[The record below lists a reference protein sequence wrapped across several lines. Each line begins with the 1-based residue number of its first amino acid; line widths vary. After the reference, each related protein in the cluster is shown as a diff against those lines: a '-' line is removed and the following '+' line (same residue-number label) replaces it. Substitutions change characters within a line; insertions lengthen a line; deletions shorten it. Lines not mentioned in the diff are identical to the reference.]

1 MFVLLSA
8 QDVVGGT
15 RIAIVRTDDEE
26 IYYFGLYD
34 GQANIYVTPLF
45 GSLYPRDLMAKTLL
59 GQGSFGAVS
68 LGCDNNEISV
78 TNGDAETAGNIYV
91 ADAISISPP
100 KLGRKVCHI
109 YEPLIT
115 KELHQDM
122 VRWWSQCG
130 VHTTYWGRLVVDVD
144 QHLFLL
150 GQPMCA
156 PDEFI
161 SLEEDSSTNIIFAFM
176 SEISCQNLTINIC
189 GKSCRFIT

>member
-15 RIAIVRTDDEE
+15 RINIVRTDGEE

-91 ADAISISPP
+91 ADTSSIS
-100 KLGRKVCHI
+100 
-109 YEPLIT
+109 
-115 KELHQDM
+115 LHQN
-122 VRWWSQCG
+122 
-130 VHTTYWGRLVVDVD
+130 LVAKYV
-144 QHLFLL
+144 
-150 GQPMCA
+150 
-156 PDEFI
+156 I
-161 SLEEDSSTNIIFAFM
+161 STNHSLPRNSIRIWWGGGPSVVSTQPTGVFCLWM
-176 SEISCQNLTINIC
+176 CTNISFYWDNLCVPQTN
-189 GKSCRFIT
+189 FYL